1 MLNLFY
7 SLLLFLSLLLFFP
20 FFTLLSPSLSLST
33 FSLLLSLYDFFSTN
47 LSLQLL
53 CICTTLSFTYYICLI
68 FFFIQQ
74 TPVSKPKSKCLQ
86 KIRIKSFNSIS
97 VIRVKQQSVFCILN
111 SQKNISTAILYSR
124 VQPKQHNI
132 LQNVLGVVCLRFLR
146 WFVGDSK
153 SNVQIG
159 RAHV

>member
-1 MLNLFY
+1 MTTFEVVMQLLECLQSSHHYSSKHISLSTSPLPLYLSIPLLAVVLERLWLNVTSLARNWVCLKSELETFTQCLQERKKNMLNLFY

-68 FFFIQQ
+68 FFFI
-74 TPVSKPKSKCLQ
+74 
-86 KIRIKSFNSIS
+86 
-97 VIRVKQQSVFCILN
+97 
-111 SQKNISTAILYSR
+111 
-124 VQPKQHNI
+124 
-132 LQNVLGVVCLRFLR
+132 
-146 WFVGDSK
+146 
-153 SNVQIG
+153 
-159 RAHV
+159 